1 MAKWGRC
8 DFKQLKRLRER
19 LGEFEKA
26 DKDRICTDIA
36 KDIASRL
43 LRMAKKRTPV
53 DTGAL
58 LGSWDEENKP
68 LTVVKKGNVF
78 EVTVTNSMTYA
89 SYVEYGHRT
98 RGGGWIEGMH
108 MITVPEEMLK
118 TAAPKIIERHIEKEL
133 KRVFDGD

>member
-58 LGSWDEENKP
+58 LGSWDKANKP
-68 LTVVKKGNVF
+68 LTVAKKGNVF
-78 EVTVTNSMTYA
+78 EVTVTNSMMWNTDT
-89 SYVEYGHRT
+89 GR
-98 RGGGWIEGMH
+98 
-108 MITVPEEMLK
+108 
-118 TAAPKIIERHIEKEL
+118 AAAVGSK
-133 KRVFDGD
+133 VCT